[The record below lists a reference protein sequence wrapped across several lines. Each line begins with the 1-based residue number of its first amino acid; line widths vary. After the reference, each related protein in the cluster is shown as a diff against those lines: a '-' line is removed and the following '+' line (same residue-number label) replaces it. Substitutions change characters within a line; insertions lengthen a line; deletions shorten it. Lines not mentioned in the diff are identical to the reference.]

1 MLLGTELASFTVKVK
16 KCISSRDKSVYKER
30 IQLQRMSEAGD
41 WIMQTTQSTDQTT
54 QTITVDHTV
63 ISHNQWDIHASLEV
77 ALRNSPEAQQ
87 PWSGRYTHIH
97 EY

>member
-54 QTITVDHTV
+54 QTTITMDLTSVT
-63 ISHNQWDIHASLEV
+63 ISEIYMLH
-77 ALRNSPEAQQ
+77 
-87 PWSGRYTHIH
+87 
-97 EY
+97 